1 MKDLT
6 SPALIKLKGVLFLVL
21 GLLAGGL
28 LVVQYPDWKTA
39 ALLTICVWAFCR
51 CYYFAFYVIEH
62 YVDPGY
68 KFAGIGSALRYL
80 LGRKSPASGKQE
92 PADKPDESPPAH

>member
-6 SPALIKLKGVLFLVL
+6 SPALIKLKGVLFLIL
-21 GLLAGGL
+21 GLFSGGL

-39 ALLTICVWAFCR
+39 VLLAICIWAFCR

-80 LGRKSPASGKQE
+80 LGRKSPASVKPE
-92 PADKPDESPPAH
+92 PSNEPGAPPPSL

>member
-6 SPALIKLKGVLFLVL
+6 SPSLIKLKGVLFLVL
-21 GLLAGGL
+21 GLLSGGL

-39 ALLTICVWAFCR
+39 ALLTICIWAFCR

-68 KFAGIGSALRYL
+68 KFAGIGSAFRYL
-80 LGRKSPASGKQE
+80 LGNKPIVPDA
-92 PADKPDESPPAH
+92 PVTADETDPTPPTL